1 MSDIRE
7 ILRRGLGD
15 YEEPT
20 DGYERVLDR
29 LDRRRR
35 NQRLAAAALGIVVFV
50 VVAVGLATVL
60 TLDGPRQ
67 PANRTTQVDEPG
79 PQPWADVLLID
90 VSTGER
96 RSGPELGP
104 AVSSLAVSPDG
115 TKLAYILERASEP
128 DLVAVADVDGSNV
141 RIFPSTEAPDGPKS
155 PSWSPDG
162 STIVYQGK
170 GLTRKVNGDLFL
182 LDVAS
187 GRVRQLTDLEPVPG
201 DFPIMSPAFDPV
213 GDAVL
218 FTMPTSTSP
227 PRLHLWSVPVTG
239 GDPSLVRRNTGLVDA
254 SPDGARISFVDVL
267 RITEG
272 EFITGDLWIADADGS
287 DAQRLVDARV
297 STSRWSP
304 DAARILY
311 ADEELDAMMI
321 VDLATGETVQVP
333 WAAGGAD
340 WFDDGTVIV
349 DAR

>member
-1 MSDIRE
+1 MSDTRE

-29 LDRRRR
+29 RDRRRR
-35 NQRLAAAALGIVVFV
+35 NQRIAAAALGIVVFL
-50 VVAVGLATVL
+50 VVAVGLATIL
-60 TLDGPRQ
+60 TLDEPRQ
-67 PANRTTQVDEPG
+67 PANRNEPR
-79 PQPWADVLLID
+79 PQPWTDVWLID
-90 VSTGER
+90 VASGER
-96 RSGPELGP
+96 RAGPELGP
-104 AVSSLAVSPDG
+104 AVSILAVSADG
-115 TKLAYILERASEP
+115 TKLAYILETASDP
-128 DLVAVADVDGSNV
+128 DLVAVADIDGSNV
-141 RIFPSTEAPDGPKS
+141 RVYPRTEAPDGAKS

-170 GLTRKVNGDLFL
+170 GLTREVNGELFL
-182 LDVAS
+182 LDVTS

-213 GDAVL
+213 GGAVL
-218 FTMPTSTSP
+218 FTMPTSTNP
-227 PRLHLWSVPVTG
+227 PRLHLWSVSVTG
-239 GDPSLVRRNTGLVDA
+239 GDPSLVRRDTGLVDA

-267 RITEG
+267 SITEG
-272 EFITGDLWIADADGS
+272 EFMTGDLWIADADGS
-287 DAQRLVDARV
+287 DAQRLVDGHV

-304 DAARILY
+304 DGTRILY

-321 VDLATGETVQVP
+321 VDLATGETVQLP